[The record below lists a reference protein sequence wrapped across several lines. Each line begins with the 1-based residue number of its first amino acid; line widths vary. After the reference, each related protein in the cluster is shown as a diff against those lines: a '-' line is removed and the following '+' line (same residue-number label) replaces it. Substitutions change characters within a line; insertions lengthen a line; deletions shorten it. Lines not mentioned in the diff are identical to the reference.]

1 MNTRTRV
8 AARLGGIPGYLPS
21 TIRSSGCFRQ
31 REDHNNRCLCS
42 SVWLA
47 EEHLALHR
55 SSSSSSS
62 RSLRRSRS
70 CHSHSSRSR
79 GSAGASTSHR
89 QFYDCC
95 QYSDNKPTFTN
106 EQNKK
111 SKYGIVLATEMT
123 PTMKIAA
130 LPSLVLNPT
139 A

>member
-1 MNTRTRV
+1 MIQGVLHCGADCKAQQRQAHLSHVKMNTRARV

-79 GSAGASTSHR
+79 GRQGPVLRTGNSTIVVSTVTTSQHSQMSR
-89 QFYDCC
+89 I
-95 QYSDNKPTFTN
+95 
-106 EQNKK
+106 KK
-111 SKYGIVLATEMT
+111 VNM
-123 PTMKIAA
+123 
-130 LPSLVLNPT
+130 V
-139 A
+139 